1 MANIRDDIAKDI
13 VRQLQGISDPAVVL
27 VSRNPINITDLSM
40 AQYPA
45 IVVRTTSEL
54 RTDETMREL
63 RFGEVEYTISCYVRA
78 QSSATTVNNSIDEQK
93 NTLVEAVEEKLEGD
107 RTRDGKA
114 LNSYVTNVVAD
125 DGSIFPIG
133 RVDITYIVR
142 YKYTRGTL

>member
-1 MANIRDDIAKDI
+1 MSNIRDDIAKDI
-13 VRQLQGISDPAVVL
+13 VKQLQGITDPAVVV
-27 VSRNPINITDLSM
+27 VSRNPINLTDLSI

-63 RFGEVEYTISCYVRA
+63 RFGEVEYTISCYVRSK
-78 QSSATTVNNSIDEQK
+78 SSATTVNDSIDEQK
-93 NTLVEAVEEKLEGD
+93 NTLVEAVEEKLEED
-107 RTRDGKA
+107 RTRGGQA
-114 LNSYVTNVVAD
+114 MNSYVTNVVAD